1 MDIKIVII
9 VLKMKLVI
17 SKANNI
23 IIIDSL
29 WYKTVFS
36 N

>member
-9 VLKMKLVI
+9 VLKMKLLI
-17 SKANNI
+17 SKANKI
-23 IIIDSL
+23 IIIDAL